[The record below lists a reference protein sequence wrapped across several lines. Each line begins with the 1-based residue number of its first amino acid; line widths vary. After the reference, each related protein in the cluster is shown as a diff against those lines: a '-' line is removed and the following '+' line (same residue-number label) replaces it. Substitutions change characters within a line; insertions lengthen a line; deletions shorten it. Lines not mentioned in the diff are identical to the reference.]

1 MPSKVSEKQ
10 KKEILE
16 SFKSGAKIKEISIN
30 YDFTISTIT
39 RHLKKILGEE
49 EFLKIRNK
57 TFIDKKTFENSQ
69 EQFFE
74 IAPIIEEEAFIKQK
88 EISSRPISE
97 VKLPKIAF
105 MIVGEKIELISKLLS
120 EYPQWSFL
128 PEIDLN
134 RSIIEVFSDL
144 KSAKNVC
151 TRNQKVIKIPD
162 TKVFLITSD
171 ILKSKG
177 ITRIIMDD
185 LLISL

>member
-1 MPSKVSEKQ
+1 MPNKVSEKQ

-16 SFKSGAKIKEISIN
+16 SFKSGAKIKELSIN
-30 YDFTISTIT
+30 YNFTISTIT

-49 EFLKIRNK
+49 KFLEIRNN
-57 TFIDKKTFENSQ
+57 TFRDNKTFENSQ

-74 IAPIIEEEAFIKQK
+74 IAPIIGEEAFIKQID
-88 EISSRPISE
+88 ISSRPISE

-105 MIVGEKIELISKLLS
+105 MIVGEKIELVSKLLS

-144 KSAKNVC
+144 KSAKNIC

-162 TKVFLITSD
+162 TKVFLITSE

>member
-1 MPSKVSEKQ
+1 
-10 KKEILE
+10 
-16 SFKSGAKIKEISIN
+16 
-30 YDFTISTIT
+30 
-39 RHLKKILGEE
+39 
-49 EFLKIRNK
+49 
-57 TFIDKKTFENSQ
+57 
-69 EQFFE
+69 
-74 IAPIIEEEAFIKQK
+74 
-88 EISSRPISE
+88 
-97 VKLPKIAF
+97 
-105 MIVGEKIELISKLLS
+105 MIVGEKIELVAKLLS

-144 KSAKNVC
+144 KSAKNIC

-162 TKVFLITSD
+162 TKVFLITSE

>member
-1 MPSKVSEKQ
+1 
-10 KKEILE
+10 
-16 SFKSGAKIKEISIN
+16 
-30 YDFTISTIT
+30 
-39 RHLKKILGEE
+39 
-49 EFLKIRNK
+49 
-57 TFIDKKTFENSQ
+57 
-69 EQFFE
+69 
-74 IAPIIEEEAFIKQK
+74 
-88 EISSRPISE
+88 
-97 VKLPKIAF
+97 